1 MTKTLMRFINGV
13 KLGVWA
19 VKNPDPLTG
28 NMFEMLS
35 KILSLLMQVATED
48 RPYMTEIIITIDD
61 DIKQPIVHIWA
72 GNGASAD
79 PFKRIK
85 ELSEENIALREMVKV
100 A

>member
-1 MTKTLMRFINGV
+1 MR
-13 KLGVWA
+13 
-19 VKNPDPLTG
+19 NPDPLAG

-35 KILSLLMQVATED
+35 KILALLMKVATED
-48 RPYMTEIIITIDD
+48 KAYMTEIIITIDD

-72 GNGASAD
+72 GNGASAE

-85 ELSEENIALREMVKV
+85 DLAEENAALREIVRS